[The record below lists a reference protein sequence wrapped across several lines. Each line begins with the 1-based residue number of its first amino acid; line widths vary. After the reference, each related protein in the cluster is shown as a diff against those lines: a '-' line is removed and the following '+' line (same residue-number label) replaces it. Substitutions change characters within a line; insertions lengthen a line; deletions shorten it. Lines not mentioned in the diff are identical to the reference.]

1 MVMKPKIHS
10 SIYTGVSW
18 SKNSQKWEAYFGHN
32 YKNICLGF
40 FGTELKAAQAVE
52 AGRKQRGLE
61 SYNQIGLTL
70 NDSPL
75 IPSFD
80 EVLCLLYNSNLI
92 DNRAGRKLR
101 GIESYNQI

>member
-18 SKNSQKWEAYFGHN
+18 SKKNEKWEAYFGQN
-32 YKNICLGF
+32 YKKIWLGF
-40 FGTELKAAQAVE
+40 FDSELKAAQAVE
-52 AGRKQRGLE
+52 AGRKLRGLD
-61 SYNQIGLTL
+61 SYNQIGPTI

-80 EVLCLLYNSNLI
+80 EVLCLLYNSNLRHHHS
-92 DNRAGRKLR
+92 N
-101 GIESYNQI
+101 

>member
-1 MVMKPKIHS
+1 MKPKIHS
-10 SIYTGVSW
+10 SIYTGGSW
-18 SKNSQKWEAYFGHN
+18 SKTSQKWEAYFGQN
-32 YKNICLGF
+32 YNNICLGF
-40 FGTELKAAQAVE
+40 FFDTELKAAQAVE

-80 EVLCLLYNSNLI
+80 EVLSLLYNSNLI